1 MRKIYINEEEALADF
16 DNEHSDINE
25 TEIKIEN
32 LVNEQLNSEIVISE
46 SGQIAIAV
54 QLPSKQTVGIMLL
67 SSIINTIAKASG
79 ITTKELLKEVEE
91 FNKLGAISNNPIPQ

>member
-46 SGQIAIAV
+46 SGQIAIEV
-54 QLPSKQTVGIMLL
+54 QLPRKQGIGIMLL